1 MKRGSV
7 TNVVLVDGKSFLLV
21 VKSRAEVTHARLSAG
36 DQVVRD
42 GNLEAARAKEADV
55 QGEGLLEE
63 AERQVVLANGVEY
76 EPNVAVEEGHLGVV
90 LPVDDEGQVAGS
102 VQQAERR
109 ADLGVG
115 EAVERHVGLENK
127 NQAITYTVTTE
138 F

>member
-1 MKRGSV
+1 
-7 TNVVLVDGKSFLLV
+7 
-21 VKSRAEVTHARLSAG
+21 
-36 DQVVRD
+36 
-42 GNLEAARAKEADV
+42 
-55 QGEGLLEE
+55 
-63 AERQVVLANGVEY
+63 
-76 EPNVAVEEGHLGVV
+76 
-90 LPVDDEGQVAGS
+90 VDDEGQVAGS